1 MEGMNGKQL
10 ERILRSNPHT
20 RQHFLGVFAADNLPH
35 SKKYPH
41 CFVANTDPHY
51 RKGQHWVSIWVQN
64 SHSAEYF
71 CSLGEPPNARL
82 QKYLSIFQWVKVNN
96 RQIQANL
103 EDTCGHYCIYFLVC
117 RAQGQS
123 FPQIMQTLWR
133 TRAMADMLVK
143 FFVRHLIVPTTL
155 ST

>member
-1 MEGMNGKQL
+1 MEGSWSAFYAQIPTHASIFWEFL
-10 ERILRSNPHT
+10 LPIIYPT
-20 RQHFLGVFAADNLPH
+20 R
-35 SKKYPH
+35 KKYPH

-71 CSLGEPPNARL
+71 CSLGEPPNARF
-82 QKYLSIFQWVKVNN
+82 QQYLSAFQSVKVNN

-103 EDTCGHYCIYFLVC
+103 EDTCGHYCIYFLIC

-143 FFVRHLIVPTTL
+143 FFVRNLIGRH
-155 ST
+155 